1 MENKYIIVF
10 LLVII
15 VVLAVAIGF
24 ALVNPMNAKEP
35 TKINITSEK
44 SQYEGGELSV
54 QLTDLNDTP
63 ISKEI
68 VNLTIEDSNGN
79 VTVDDVVKTDLE
91 GKAKLDL
98 DLDKGNYT
106 VSVTYDGNEN
116 YTGNNATQNL
126 TIEEEAKTTEVQ
138 STQTQSAGSDSSQQS
153 SQRQEDQVTPDG
165 WDPKEHEVS
174 RESLEDGYERVKYDD
189 GYMRVVDE
197 DGNVLSHGWT

>member
-1 MENKYIIVF
+1 MKSKNILI
-10 LLVII
+10 LLLI
-15 VVLAVAIGF
+15 VVAIFAFSTGVA
-24 ALVNPMNAKEP
+24 LSNPFDSKEA
-35 TKINITSEK
+35 TKVKITSDK
-44 SQYEGGELSV
+44 SQYEGGKLTV
-54 QLTDLNDTP
+54 KLTDLNNTP
-63 ISKEI
+63 ISKEKLNI
-68 VNLTIEDSNGN
+68 TIIDKKGKVVVNKT
-79 VTVDDVVKTDLE
+79 VKTNSK
-91 GKAKLDL
+91 GNAKLDL
-98 DLDKGNYT
+98 DLKEGKYKVN
-106 VSVTYDGNEN
+106 VTYAGNEN